1 MDETSNSHV
10 RSLRVFANKRVYL
23 VKRSK
28 IKMDEKNVQSI
39 RLNDG
44 TSLPSIGF
52 GTVKVKG
59 AQGVVST
66 LSAIEAGYR
75 LIDTSTNYNNEGMV
89 GEAVRRS
96 SVPREELMISSKLP
110 GASHE
115 YDRAILMIQESL
127 YRIGID
133 YFDKYLIHWPL
144 PKQGQY
150 VEAWQA
156 LVDAQKF
163 GLIKTIGVSNFLP
176 EHLERIIEETG
187 VTPATNQIER
197 HPYFTNNELV
207 EYNKSRGIVTE
218 AWSPL
223 GRELNDVLENETIVS
238 IAKKYNKEAAQ
249 IIIRWN
255 LQNDILT
262 VVKSSNYDHQKANL
276 DVFDFELTE
285 EDMRQIDSL
294 DKGEAGRVEGQHP
307 NEYEEFD

>member
-1 MDETSNSHV
+1 MNTIQSH
-10 RSLRVFANKRVYL
+10 
-23 VKRSK
+23 
-28 IKMDEKNVQSI
+28 

-52 GTVKVKG
+52 GTVNING
-59 AQGVVST
+59 AQGVTSV

-96 SVPREELMISSKLP
+96 SIPREELMISSKLP
-110 GASHE
+110 GHSHD
-115 YDRAILMIQESL
+115 YDKAILMIQESL
-127 YRIGID
+127 YRIGLD

-144 PKQGQY
+144 PKQGKY
-150 VEAWQA
+150 EDAWQA

-176 EHLERIIEETG
+176 EHLERIIEKTG

-197 HPYFTNNELV
+197 HPYFNNNELV
-207 EYNKSRGIVTE
+207 EYNKSRGILTE

-223 GRELNDVLENETIVS
+223 GREINDVLTNDTIVA
-238 IAKKYNKEAAQ
+238 IAEKYNREPAQ

-255 LQNDILT
+255 LQNGVLPI
-262 VVKSSNYDHQKANL
+262 VKSSSYKHQKANL
-276 DVFDFELTE
+276 DVFGFELSD
-285 EDMRQIDSL
+285 EDIQTIDSL

-307 NEYEEFD
+307 NEYEEFE

>member
-1 MDETSNSHV
+1 MDQ
-10 RSLRVFANKRVYL
+10 
-23 VKRSK
+23 
-28 IKMDEKNVQSI
+28 MNVQSM

-66 LSAIEAGYR
+66 LTAIEAGYR

-89 GEAVRRS
+89 GEAIRRS

-110 GASHE
+110 GASHDYE
-115 YDRAILMIQESL
+115 RAILMIQESL

-144 PKQGQY
+144 PKQDRY

-176 EHLERIIEETG
+176 EHLERIIDTTG

-238 IAKKYNKEAAQ
+238 IAKKYNKEPAQ

-255 LQNDILT
+255 LQNEVLT
-262 VVKSSNYDHQKANL
+262 VVKSSSYDHQKANL
-276 DVFDFELTE
+276 DVFDFELTK
-285 EDMRQIDSL
+285 EDIRLIDSL

-307 NEYEEFD
+307 NDYEEFD

>member
-1 MDETSNSHV
+1 M
-10 RSLRVFANKRVYL
+10 
-23 VKRSK
+23 
-28 IKMDEKNVQSI
+28 KMM

-59 AQGVVST
+59 AQGVTST
-66 LSAIEAGYR
+66 LTAIEAGYR

-110 GASHE
+110 GASHG

-144 PKQGQY
+144 PKQDQY
-150 VEAWQA
+150 DEAWQA

-176 EHLERIIEETG
+176 EHLERIIEKTG

-197 HPYFTNNELV
+197 HPYFNNNELV

-223 GRELNDVLENETIVS
+223 GREINDVLENETILA
-238 IAKKYNKEAAQ
+238 IAEKYTKEPAQ

-255 LQNDILT
+255 LQNDVLT
-262 VVKSSNYDHQKANL
+262 VVKSSSYAHQKANL

-285 EDMRQIDSL
+285 EDMKQIDAL

>member
-1 MDETSNSHV
+1 M
-10 RSLRVFANKRVYL
+10 
-23 VKRSK
+23 
-28 IKMDEKNVQSI
+28 KNTHSFQ
-39 RLNDG
+39 LNDR

-52 GTVKVKG
+52 GTVNING
-59 AQGVVST
+59 AQGVTSV

-89 GEAVRRS
+89 GEAIRRS

-110 GASHE
+110 GHSHE
-115 YDRAILMIQESL
+115 YDKAILMIQESL
-127 YRIGID
+127 YRIGLD

-144 PKQGQY
+144 PKRGKY
-150 VEAWQA
+150 EEAWQA

-163 GLIKTIGVSNFLP
+163 GLIETIGVSNFLP
-176 EHLERIIEETG
+176 EHLERIIEITG

-197 HPYFTNNELV
+197 HPYFNNNELV
-207 EYNKSRGIVTE
+207 EYNKSRGIITE

-223 GRELNDVLENETIVS
+223 GREINDVLTNDTIVA
-238 IAKKYNKEAAQ
+238 IAEKYNKEPAQ

-255 LQNDILT
+255 LQNGILPI
-262 VVKSSNYDHQKANL
+262 VKSSSAKHQKANL
-276 DVFDFELTE
+276 DVFDFELSE
-285 EDMRQIDSL
+285 EDIQTIDSL